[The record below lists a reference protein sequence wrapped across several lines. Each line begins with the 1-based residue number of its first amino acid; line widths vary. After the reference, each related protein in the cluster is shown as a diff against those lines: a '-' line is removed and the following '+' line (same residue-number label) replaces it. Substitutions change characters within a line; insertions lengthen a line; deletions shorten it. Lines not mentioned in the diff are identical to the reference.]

1 MRPSSNH
8 GSDGCLFP
16 HSKRMSDPNRYDGLQ
31 ELSGVPPVWSV
42 SMVGSLLD
50 SNTRLASG

>member
-1 MRPSSNH
+1 MRLSPNH
-8 GSDGCLFP
+8 GSDDCLFR

-31 ELSGVPPVWSV
+31 ELLRAQPDWPV

-50 SNTRLASG
+50 SNTRLTSG

>member
-1 MRPSSNH
+1 MRLSPNH
-8 GSDGCLFP
+8 GSDGLFP
-16 HSKRMSDPNRYDGLQ
+16 YSKRMSDPNRYDGLQ
-31 ELSGVPPVWSV
+31 ELSRVHRDWSV

>member
-1 MRPSSNH
+1 MRLSPHH
-8 GSDGCLFP
+8 GPDGGLFP
-16 HSKRMSDPNRYDGLQ
+16 YSKRMSDPNRYDGLQ